1 MDNAHAAAGQQGDLV
16 GVHVHHMGQDGPGT
30 QQPQTVGMGH
40 GAQAVLFQAQ
50 GRFLTGLGQM
60 DVQRQAQFVGQFA
73 AGRELRRRGGVDA
86 GGMTATCR
94 RS

>member
-16 GVHVHHMGQDGPGT
+16 GVHVHPMGQDGPGT

-73 AGRELRRRGGVDA
+73 AGP
-86 GGMTATCR
+86 
-94 RS
+94 